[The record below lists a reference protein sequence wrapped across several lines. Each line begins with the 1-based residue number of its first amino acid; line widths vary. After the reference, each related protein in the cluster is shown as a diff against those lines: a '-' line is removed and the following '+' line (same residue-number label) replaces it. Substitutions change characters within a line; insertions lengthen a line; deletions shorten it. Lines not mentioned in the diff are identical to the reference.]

1 MLIQYKWHPKTSIA
15 VKVDI
20 FSFIFQSSFKVNYPT
35 PLWGGVV
42 HGVVDF
48 NTEDHKLLEYIAAI
62 FETFSINYD
71 NVDSLMEGEMCY
83 QCDGSCGYHHF
94 TNFDDLEELEDY
106 VNKYYKLNSKS
117 LSLLKKY
124 FNKPKIY
131 AFLILDD
138 NLFIIDI
145 KSAQNALEYFRDNY
159 DDEDENE

>member
-1 MLIQYKWHPKTSIA
+1 ML
-15 VKVDI
+15 
-20 FSFIFQSSFKVNYPT
+20 YPT
-35 PLWGGVV
+35 FDNIKYYGVV
-42 HGVVDF
+42 EFD
-48 NTEDHKLLEYIAAI
+48 TKDHKLLEFIVAI

-71 NVDSLMEGEMCY
+71 NVDSLMDDEMCY

-94 TNFDDLEELEDY
+94 TNFGDLEELEDY
-106 VNKYYKLNSKS
+106 VNRYYKLDLKS

-159 DDEDENE
+159 DDEDE

>member
-1 MLIQYKWHPKTSIA
+1 MLNYSG
-15 VKVDI
+15 
-20 FSFIFQSSFKVNYPT
+20 YPT
-35 PLWGGVV
+35 FSNIKYYGI
-42 HGVVDF
+42 VDF

-94 TNFDDLEELEDY
+94 TNFADLEELEDY
-106 VNKYYKLNSKS
+106 VNRYYKLNSKS

-124 FNKPKIY
+124 FNKYSKNY

-138 NLFIIDI
+138 NVFIIDI
-145 KSAQNALEYFRDNY
+145 NSAQNTLEYFRDNY
-159 DDEDENE
+159 DDEDE

>member
-1 MLIQYKWHPKTSIA
+1 MLNYSG
-15 VKVDI
+15 
-20 FSFIFQSSFKVNYPT
+20 YPT
-35 PLWGGVV
+35 FDNIKYY
-42 HGVVDF
+42 GVVDF
-48 NTEDHKLLEYIAAI
+48 NSEDPKLLEFIVAI

-71 NVDSLMEGEMCY
+71 NVDSLMDDEMCY

-94 TNFDDLEELEDY
+94 TNFGDLEELEDY
-106 VNKYYKLNSKS
+106 VNRYYKLDLKS

-159 DDEDENE
+159 EYDDDEDE

>member
-1 MLIQYKWHPKTSIA
+1 ML
-15 VKVDI
+15 
-20 FSFIFQSSFKVNYPT
+20 NYSGSPT
-35 PLWGGVV
+35 FNNIMCYGVI
-42 HGVVDF
+42 DF

-71 NVDSLMEGEMCY
+71 NVDSLMDDEMCY

-94 TNFDDLEELEDY
+94 TNFGDLEELEDY
-106 VNKYYKLNSKS
+106 VNRYYKLNSKS

-159 DDEDENE
+159 EYDDDEDE

>member
-1 MLIQYKWHPKTSIA
+1 ML
-15 VKVDI
+15 
-20 FSFIFQSSFKVNYPT
+20 YPT
-35 PLWGGVV
+35 FDNIKYYGVV
-42 HGVVDF
+42 EFD
-48 NTEDHKLLEYIAAI
+48 TKDHKLLEFIVAI

-71 NVDSLMEGEMCY
+71 NVDSLMDDEMCY

-106 VNKYYKLNSKS
+106 VNRYYKLNSKS

-124 FNKPKIY
+124 FNKHSKNY

-145 KSAQNALEYFRDNY
+145 KSAQNILEYFRDNY
-159 DDEDENE
+159 EYDDEDE

>member
-1 MLIQYKWHPKTSIA
+1 MLNYSG
-15 VKVDI
+15 
-20 FSFIFQSSFKVNYPT
+20 YPT
-35 PLWGGVV
+35 FDNIKYY
-42 HGVVDF
+42 GVVDF
-48 NTEDHKLLEYIAAI
+48 NSEDPKLLEFIVAI

-71 NVDSLMEGEMCY
+71 NVDSLMDDEMCY

-106 VNKYYKLNSKS
+106 VNRYYKLDLKS

-159 DDEDENE
+159 EYDDDEDE

>member
-1 MLIQYKWHPKTSIA
+1 MLNYSG
-15 VKVDI
+15 
-20 FSFIFQSSFKVNYPT
+20 YPT
-35 PLWGGVV
+35 FDNIKYYGVV
-42 HGVVDF
+42 EFD
-48 NTEDHKLLEYIAAI
+48 TKDPKLLEFIVAI

-71 NVDSLMEGEMCY
+71 NVDSLMDDEMCY

-94 TNFDDLEELEDY
+94 TNFGDLEELEDY
-106 VNKYYKLNSKS
+106 VNRYYKLNSKS

-124 FNKPKIY
+124 FNKHSKNY

-159 DDEDENE
+159 DDEDE